1 MVILRK
7 KEQKMKETIYAVL
20 PHEKNYQF
28 GYIILC
34 PESDDFRDE
43 KIAEIEGPVF
53 RDEYFKRSK
62 YPDDEVFTMR
72 LEETDI
78 EKLKDYPEVSKAI
91 NKAKSEG
98 LQIYVQGRI
107 KECQRLMNF

>member
-1 MVILRK
+1 
-7 KEQKMKETIYAVL
+7 MKETIYAVL
-20 PHEKNYQF
+20 PHEKNCQF

-43 KIAEIEGPVF
+43 KIAEIERPVF
-53 RDEYFKRSK
+53 RNDYFKRSK
-62 YPDDEVFTMR
+62 YPDDEIYTMR

-78 EKLKDYPEVSKAI
+78 EKLKDYPDVIKKI
-91 NKAKSEG
+91 NEAKAKG
-98 LQIYVQGRI
+98 LQIYVVGRI